1 MAEHEAKKDEELEK
15 LADSVSGSS
24 DDAAAGTAPADDAPA
39 PGAHFAA
46 GSSHART
53 RDELEGAVAHPVSP
67 EAESLDELTSSRAES
82 LRPSVARHARAHDRY
97 ETALREEARPSAS
110 SDGRRRVPLAA
121 KILIG
126 LVAVLAVVAV
136 AAGLW
141 VRGLDSAMSVDEDQR
156 EELEGALV
164 DPEPATAEED
174 RSFYVLILG
183 SDAREADEISRAD
196 VIMLA
201 RVDTARATVT
211 LVSIPRD
218 TMVQASNGGTE
229 KINASYNYG
238 PAFAVRAVS
247 EFAGVDIAH
256 YVEVDFEGLEQV
268 VDALGGVTVT
278 IPEDIPAG
286 NGGTAFS
293 AGEQTLTGEQALS
306 YARERYNVSGGDF
319 GRAQAQ
325 RQIVEAIV
333 RQVLAASPVQIPGL
347 VGQLAS
353 SVSTDLSSADI
364 ASYALEIQRSGESLT
379 IYSAAA
385 PSYSL
390 SQGGVSYVA
399 TMYDE
404 WRAMMRR
411 VDAGLD
417 PSDSSAE
424 IPQEQAED
432 ERLGAATNAA
442 GPRDYRALAESAAL
456 TTEDVATV
464 E

>member
-1 MAEHEAKKDEELEK
+1 
-15 LADSVSGSS
+15 
-24 DDAAAGTAPADDAPA
+24 
-39 PGAHFAA
+39 
-46 GSSHART
+46 
-53 RDELEGAVAHPVSP
+53 
-67 EAESLDELTSSRAES
+67 
-82 LRPSVARHARAHDRY
+82 
-97 ETALREEARPSAS
+97 
-110 SDGRRRVPLAA
+110 
-121 KILIG
+121 
-126 LVAVLAVVAV
+126 
-136 AAGLW
+136 
-141 VRGLDSAMSVDEDQR
+141 
-156 EELEGALV
+156 
-164 DPEPATAEED
+164 
-174 RSFYVLILG
+174 
-183 SDAREADEISRAD
+183 
-196 VIMLA
+196 MLA

-379 IYSAAA
+379 IYSAAT

-390 SQGGVSYVA
+390 SQDGVSYVA